1 MGQINLNVKS
11 RAPVDIVYDIAH
23 QTYDF
28 VDALPN
34 IRRIRK
40 LEVSKDRTYS
50 KTEWV
55 LDFPLPKILGEISWI
70 KDAHWEDNEHKCK
83 FILNRNSKGIVKY
96 INGQWYFKE
105 CPDGTEMRMNV
116 DLTVKH
122 FLIGTY
128 TRMTIDKILENN
140 LESLL
145 KAISAEAEKRYV
157 A

>member
-1 MGQINLNVKS
+1 MGHININVKS
-11 RAPVDIVYDIAH
+11 KAPLDIVYDIAH
-23 QTYDF
+23 RTYDF
-28 VDALPN
+28 VDVLPN

-40 LEVSKDRTYS
+40 LEENKNRTYS

-70 KDAHWEDNEHKCK
+70 KDAHWEDTENKCN
-83 FILNRNSKGIVKY
+83 FCLNRNSKGIVKY

-105 CPDGTEMRMNV
+105 CPEGTDMRMNV
-116 DLTVKH
+116 DLTVEH
-122 FLIGTY
+122 FLIGGHTK
-128 TRMTIDKILENN
+128 MMIDKILKTN

-145 KAISAEAEKRYV
+145 KAISEEAEKHSI